1 MTTHVEIECLD
12 CAHRTPYSPSA
23 LECPRCGSEWR
34 EARYDLEALASLW
47 PSILSKRPFNLWRY
61 IELLPVRSVSPALP
75 MGEGGTPLIPAYNLG
90 GMLGLAHLYIK
101 DERQSPTASFKDRQ
115 AAVTVAALREAGIT
129 EAVVASTG
137 NVAMSYAAYCAR
149 SGIALWAFLTSLV
162 PSAKMHEVA
171 IYGTQVVKVTGT
183 YDQAKRLANEFAQQR
198 GLYLDRGTRSIA
210 GVESM
215 KTIAFEI
222 AEQLA
227 GLEAAPA
234 NGAATLSRKGAGMLP
249 RTDTG
254 TQPRKDTGTLWRAP
268 DWYFQAV
275 SGGIGPVGVLKGFQE
290 LAAIGL
296 VTKAPA
302 IAGIQ
307 VNGCAP
313 MAEAWREGAP
323 KVTPV
328 RTPRT
333 HIATLSTGDPG
344 RTYTLLRQ
352 RMLEGSGGVFESVSD
367 EDAFRAMHVVAK
379 TEGISLEPAAAVAF
393 AGLMKLARAGR
404 ITPDQVIVVNCSG
417 HTMPIEESLLGEGW
431 AQDVDLEAAVLPES
445 PQEGLLAALAEL
457 DDERTRRVLIVD
469 DDPVTRTLI
478 HRILQAQG
486 PYQIH
491 EASSG
496 AEALAEARR
505 TPPHVVI
512 LDLMM
517 PEMDGFT
524 VLDRLKQQP
533 ETAHVPVI
541 VVTAKDLTQVEKK
554 RLEGQI
560 SRLMTKGDFL
570 DEDLLAEIGRVLG

>member
-90 GMLGLAHLYIK
+90 GMLGLAHVYIK

-129 EAVVASTG
+129 ETVVASTG

-210 GVESM
+210 AVESM

-227 GLEAAPA
+227 GFEVPPGKG
-234 NGAATLSRKGAGMLP
+234 NGSP
-249 RTDTG
+249 I
-254 TQPRKDTGTLWRAP
+254 WRAP

-290 LAAIGL
+290 LAAMGL
-296 VTKAPA
+296 VAKAPA

-313 MAEAWREGAP
+313 MAEAWREGAS

-352 RMLEGSGGVFESVSD
+352 RMMEGSGGVFESVSD

-496 AEALAEARR
+496 AEAL
-505 TPPHVVI
+505 
-512 LDLMM
+512 
-517 PEMDGFT
+517 
-524 VLDRLKQQP
+524 
-533 ETAHVPVI
+533 
-541 VVTAKDLTQVEKK
+541 
-554 RLEGQI
+554 
-560 SRLMTKGDFL
+560 
-570 DEDLLAEIGRVLG
+570 